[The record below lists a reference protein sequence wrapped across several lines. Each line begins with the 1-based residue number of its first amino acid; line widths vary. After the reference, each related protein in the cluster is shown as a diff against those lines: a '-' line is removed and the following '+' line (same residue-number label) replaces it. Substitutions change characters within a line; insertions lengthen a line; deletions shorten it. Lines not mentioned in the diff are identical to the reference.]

1 MEGLAQTQAAQQMK
15 PVNIGG
21 KWYYEG
27 VTIPEA
33 NAMKMLGMGQPQV
46 VQGGQMQPQAAQQ
59 VQGGVRPDLIA
70 QAMAEQQRMQ
80 QVGQNPVGAGLA
92 ELARR
97 FGLR

>member
-15 PVNIGG
+15 PVNIDG

-27 VTIPEA
+27 VTITPEEATKIMQA
-33 NAMKMLGMGQPQV
+33 NQPQV
-46 VQGGQMQPQAAQQ
+46 VQGGQMAPQQKMMPAQQ
-59 VQGGVRPDLIA
+59 PDVLQ
-70 QAMAEQQRMQ
+70 QAIAEQQRLQ
-80 QVGQNPVGAGLA
+80 RIGQNPIGAGLA